1 MPSENHKRKSIFL
14 RVMPMRET
22 RDAYR
27 GIAKIHI
34 TDMKKLGLEP
44 GDIIIIRGSREAAAK
59 AWPADISAPL
69 GIIQVDG
76 LTRENAGVSV
86 DEYVEVYKA
95 NAKNAEEVL
104 IAPMERIQFE
114 PVSLAEYLKRLLID
128 IPITLDSK
136 ILIRQFT
143 QAFPF
148 VVVSYKPRN
157 ADAVVVTPQTRIRVQ
172 KRPVEAVGAV
182 PRVTWEDIGDL
193 EYAKQRIRELVE
205 LPLKYPELF
214 RRLGIDPPKG
224 VLLYGPPGTGKTLLA
239 KAVAN
244 ESNAYFISINGPEIM
259 SKWYGESEKK
269 LRDIFDEA
277 EKNAPAII
285 FIDELDALAPKRGE
299 VTGEVEKRVVAQL
312 LALMDGL
319 HRRGNVI
326 VIGATNRPDAVDP
339 ALRRPG
345 RFDREIEFGVPNKE
359 ARLEILRV
367 HTRGVPLEKDVDL
380 DKIAEVTHGY
390 TGADLAALVREAAMS
405 ALRRVL
411 PRINLEEKQLDPKI
425 LEELKVTMGDF
436 KQAMKEVKPSGL
448 REVAVE
454 VPNVRWT
461 DIGGLEKAKKR
472 LQEMVEWP
480 LKFKELFDYI
490 GLKPPKGIL
499 LYGPPGTGK
508 TLLAKAVATE
518 SGANFI
524 AVRGPEILSKWVGE
538 SEKAIREIFRKARTY
553 APVVIFFDEIDSI
566 APRRGSGIG
575 DSRVTERIV
584 SQLLTE
590 MDGIEELHDVVVI
603 AATNRPDLLDP
614 ALLRPGR
621 FDRILSVPLPNEKAR
636 VEIFKIHMKKHIQ
649 ALDGDLK
656 QLASEF
662 ATLTEGFSGAE
673 IEAVCKEAAIK
684 ALREFIEK
692 VGSKAKLDE
701 EIKKNPKIL
710 RKEHFLKAIDEM
722 KKRIKKF
729 RGAVERSETIPVEFA

>member
-319 HRRGNVI
+319 HTRGNVI

-367 HTRGVPLEKDVDL
+367 HTRGVPLEEDVDL

-411 PRINLEEKQLDPKI
+411 PRINLEEKKLDPKI

>member
-649 ALDGDLK
+649 ALDGDLE